1 MGKLD
6 IRGYQD
12 CPPYSS
18 RVFLCSKLIWVA
30 FLGHR
35 ICFPDGLS
43 LTKSF
48 YSVEK
53 RKSWY
58 ITRSSSYI
66 HSSTPHIDKYCS
78 SQPSRV
84 HWLSSSIFP
93 FCLFGRC
100 PAMVTSFQISLL
112 VAPHPQTHTFSD
124 SF

>member
-53 RKSWY
+53 GNHGTLRLMVNKVNKISWY
-58 ITRSSSYI
+58 CFEAT
-66 HSSTPHIDKYCS
+66 
-78 SQPSRV
+78 QFVSR
-84 HWLSSSIFP
+84 
-93 FCLFGRC
+93 
-100 PAMVTSFQISLL
+100 
-112 VAPHPQTHTFSD
+112 
-124 SF
+124 